1 LLDLNLQTSNTF
13 IQMKKNSIILIS
25 VVAVIVIAFF
35 WGMSGYNGLVSS
47 QESVNSQ
54 WANVE
59 SQYQRRSDLIPN
71 LVATV
76 KGYATHESS
85 TLEGVVAA
93 RAKATQITVDPANL
107 TPEKL
112 QEYQA
117 AQGQVSSALG
127 KLLMI
132 TENYPD
138 LKANQ
143 NFLELQAQLE
153 GTENRISVERTRFNE
168 TAQNYNKS
176 IRRFPT
182 NILAGM
188 FGFGKKPYFEA
199 EKGSEK
205 APEVKF

>member
-1 LLDLNLQTSNTF
+1 M
-13 IQMKKNSIILIS
+13 MKK
-25 VVAVIVIAFF
+25 IVIGIIGVVILLIIFA
-35 WGMSGYNGLVSS
+35 GCNGYNSLVKMDVDVQTKWS
-47 QESVNSQ
+47 
-54 WANVE
+54 NVE
-59 SQYQRRSDLIPN
+59 TQYQRRSDLIPN

-93 RAKATQITVDPANL
+93 RAKATQVTIDPANL

-168 TAQNYNKS
+168 VAQAYNTS
-176 IRRFPT
+176 IRRFP
-182 NILAGM
+182 NSIFSSM
-188 FGFGKKPYFEA
+188 FGFDKKPYFEA
-199 EKGSEK
+199 AKGSET
-205 APEVKF
+205 APAVKF